1 MTLLRTTVILAI
13 VIYAGYWL
21 DSAAH
26 RRRKELER
34 KGEHKAIENWE
45 GEGGNMVN
53 WSGGA
58 HAPPATVKG

>member
-1 MTLLRTTVILAI
+1 MTLLRTTAILAI

-34 KGEHKAIENWE
+34 KGEHKAIEGWE

-53 WSGGA
+53 
-58 HAPPATVKG
+58 